1 MRTVTL
7 CAFALLALSNP
18 VAAQVTPQLLDGLE
32 PRNIGPTGMSGRV
45 GAIDAVDA
53 NPDILYVGAATGG
66 LWKSVDGGV
75 TWKPLTDSLPAASIG
90 AIAVY
95 QPNPDVVWI
104 GTGERNR
111 RNSAGVGTGVYRS
124 LDGGKTWALMGL
136 ANTGAIDA
144 ILLDPRNPDVAYVG
158 ALGNTW
164 MDSEDRGVYQT
175 TDGGKTWRKVLYVN
189 PRTGAG
195 DLVMD
200 PSNPNHLIAG
210 MWEHRRWPWFFK
222 SGGPGSGIYT
232 SYDGG
237 ETWKKLSSKEGL
249 PEGELG
255 RAGFDFARGKP
266 DVVYALLEARKS
278 VVLRSDDGGDSW
290 TTVNKTDNIDG
301 RPFYY
306 GQIRVDPTNENHV
319 WIVESPVKV
328 SEDGGKT
335 FKVLLGFDKVHVDHH
350 AFWVSPNGKVIADG
364 NDGGVYL
371 SRDGGGTWRFVDN
384 LPFSQFYHVA
394 VDMDTPYHVYG
405 GLQDNGSFVGPAV
418 TWHNG
423 GIRSYDWNEVAF
435 GDGMATFPDLT
446 HPRYGYTT
454 TQNGDI
460 LRFDRTTGEEKVIKP
475 APPDTGTDLRFN
487 WNPGLTFDPLEGSIY
502 LGSQF
507 VHKSTDM
514 GNTWTIISPDL
525 TTNDSTKQHYKES
538 GGLTYDVSGAEFFT
552 TILQIAPSPLKQG
565 VIWVGTDDG
574 NVQLTRD
581 GGKTWTNVG
590 RAIKGVPAGTWVPH
604 IEASRFDS
612 ASAFVVFDDHRRGNN
627 QPYLFKTTDF
637 GRTWTS
643 LVTPDVQYFLH
654 TMVQDPVNPS
664 LLYLGSEFGLYLSLN
679 GGQSWTLWHA
689 VPRVPVQGLIVHPR
703 DGDLVIGTHG
713 RGAWILDDVG
723 PLRALAADP
732 SIASRSLHLFPIPP
746 AVQYR
751 ESPVPGSRFTGDA
764 IFQGKNRPY
773 GALLTYYIGGKTGGR
788 EGGSATTA
796 SSDSS
801 ASSAADTTVRIE
813 VLAGDTVIRTFKGPA
828 KSGINR
834 TAWNLTRNG
843 FRYPRDPEQPAQ
855 DEPPSGPDALP
866 GTYTVRVTWQGS
878 SATGTVAVAP
888 DPRFNV
894 SEADRRA
901 NLAATIRGGQRQ
913 EVATE
918 AVNRLRETKQAIDR
932 VNQQLAAQNDSMSK
946 SLRAAG
952 DSLKKKLTEVEELFL
967 GPQDTQGFLDN
978 STAVLSRIGYAL
990 YALGSSWEAP
1000 TAAALAQLQQ
1010 GEQALQAALPR
1021 YNRLMS
1027 EDVAAYRRRLAAA
1040 KVDLVP
1046 TAEPLTPDWRHPR

>member
-1 MRTVTL
+1 MRI
-7 CAFALLALSNP
+7 ALLATLASLTLSAAT
-18 VAAQVTPQLLDGLE
+18 AAQVTPQLLDGLQ

-53 NPDILYVGAATGG
+53 DPDIIYVGAATGG

-90 AIAVY
+90 AIAIY
-95 QPNPDVVWI
+95 QPTPDVVWI

-124 LDGGKTWALMGL
+124 LDAGKTWARMGL
-136 ANTGAIDA
+136 ENTGAIDA
-144 ILLDPRNPDVAYVG
+144 ILLDPRNPDVVYVG

-164 MDSEDRGVYQT
+164 MDSEDRGVYKT
-175 TDGGKTWRKVLYVN
+175 TDGGKTWRKVLYLN

-210 MWEHRRWPWFFK
+210 MWEHRRWPWFFT

-232 SYDGG
+232 TYDGG

-249 PEGELG
+249 PEGEVG
-255 RAGFDFARGKP
+255 RTGLDFARGKP
-266 DVVYALLEARKS
+266 DVVYALVEAKKS
-278 VVLRSDDGGDSW
+278 VVLRSEDGGDSW
-290 TTVNKTDNIDG
+290 TTVNRASNIDG

-328 SEDGGKT
+328 SEDGGKN

-371 SRDGGGTWRFVDN
+371 SRDGSGTWRFVDN

-394 VDMDTPYHVYG
+394 VDLETPYHVYG

-423 GIRSYDWNEVAF
+423 GIRSYDWEEVGF
-435 GDGMATFPDLT
+435 GDGMATFPDPKN
-446 HPRYGYTT
+446 PRYGYTT

-460 LRFDRTTGEEKVIKP
+460 LRFDRATGERKVIKP
-475 APPDTGTDLRFN
+475 APPDTGVDLRFN
-487 WNPGLTFDPLEGSIY
+487 WNPGLTFDPLDGSIY

-507 VHKSTDM
+507 VHQSTDR
-514 GNTWTIISPDL
+514 GDTWTTISPDL
-525 TTNDSTKQHYKES
+525 TTNDSTKQHYRES

-552 TILQIAPSPLKQG
+552 TILQIAPSPVKQG
-565 VIWVGTDDG
+565 VIWAGTDDG

-590 RAIKGVPAGTWVPH
+590 RAIKGVPTGTWVPH
-604 IEASRFDS
+604 IEPSRFDS
-612 ASAFVVFDDHRRGNN
+612 ATAFVVFDDHRRGNN

-637 GRTWTS
+637 GKTWTS

-654 TMVQDPVNPS
+654 TVVQDPGNPN
-664 LLYLGSEFGLYLSLN
+664 LLYLGSEFGMYLSLN
-679 GGQSWTLWHA
+679 GGQSWTLWHS

-703 DGDLVIGTHG
+703 EGDLVIGTHG
-713 RGAWILDDVG
+713 RGAWVLDDVR
-723 PLRALAADP
+723 PLRALSTDP
-732 SIASRSLHLFPIPP
+732 GIANQALYLFPIPP
-746 AVQYR
+746 TVQYR
-751 ESPVPGSRFTGDA
+751 EAQAPGSRFTGDA
-764 IFQGKNRPY
+764 MFLGKNRPY
-773 GALLTYYIGGKTGGR
+773 GALLTYYIGGRGGR
-788 EGGSATTA
+788 SGSGGSDTT
-796 SSDSS
+796 
-801 ASSAADTTVRIE
+801 ADTTVTIE

-834 TAWNLTRNG
+834 AAWNLTRNG
-843 FRYPRDPEQPAQ
+843 FRFPRDLDQPPPEQ
-855 DEPPSGPDALP
+855 PPSGPDALP
-866 GTYTVRVTWQGS
+866 GTYTIRVTWQGTT
-878 SATGTVAVAP
+878 ATGPVTVAP
-888 DPRFNV
+888 DPRFTI

-901 NLAATIRGGQRQ
+901 NLTTMLRAGQRQ

-918 AVNRLRETKQAIDR
+918 AVNRLRETKKAVDR
-932 VNQQLAAQNDSMSK
+932 VNQQLASKDDSASK
-946 SLRAAG
+946 ALRAAG
-952 DSLKKKLTEVEELFL
+952 DSLKQKLTGVEELFV
-967 GPQDTQGFLDN
+967 GPQDTQGFLDA
-978 STAVLSRIGYAL
+978 SKAVLYRIGYAID
-990 YALGSSWEAP
+990 AISSSWEAP
-1000 TAAALAQLQQ
+1000 TPAQQAYVQQ
-1010 GEQALQAALPR
+1010 GEQALEAALPR
-1021 YNRLMS
+1021 FNRVMS
-1027 EDVAAYRRRLAAA
+1027 EDVAAYRRRLEATQVELLPAQQ
-1040 KVDLVP
+1040 
-1046 TAEPLTPDWRHPR
+1046 PLTMDWRPAR

>member
-1 MRTVTL
+1 MRISVL
-7 CAFALLALSNP
+7 GAIISLALAIP
-18 VAAQVTPQLLDGLE
+18 AAAQVTPQLLDGLQ

-90 AIAVY
+90 AVAID

-124 LDGGKTWALMGL
+124 LDAGKTWARMGL
-136 ANTGAIDA
+136 ENTGAIDA
-144 ILLDPRNPDVAYVG
+144 ILLDPRNPDVVYVG

-164 MDSEDRGVYQT
+164 MDSEDRGVYKT

-200 PSNPNHLIAG
+200 PSNPDHLIAG

-232 SYDGG
+232 TYDGG
-237 ETWKKLSSKEGL
+237 DTWKKLTPKEGL

-266 DVVYALLEARKS
+266 DVVYALLEAKKS
-278 VVLRSDDGGDSW
+278 AVLRSDDGGDSW
-290 TTVNKTDNIDG
+290 TTVNQTDNING

-306 GQIRVDPTNENHV
+306 GQIRVDPANQNHV

-350 AFWVSPNGKVIADG
+350 AFWVSPNGRVIADG

-405 GLQDNGSFVGPAV
+405 GLQDDGSFIGPAV
-418 TWHNG
+418 SWHNG
-423 GIRSYDWNEVAF
+423 GIRSYDWEEVAF
-435 GDGMATFPDLT
+435 GDGMATFPDPKN
-446 HPRYGYTT
+446 PRYGYTT

-460 LRFDRTTGEEKVIKP
+460 LRFDQVTGERKVIKP

-487 WNPGLTFDPLEGSIY
+487 WNPGLTFDPLDGSIY

-507 VHKSTDM
+507 VHQSTDM
-514 GNTWTIISPDL
+514 GNTWITISPDL
-525 TTNDSTKQHYKES
+525 TTNDSTKQHYRES

-552 TILQIAPSPLKQG
+552 TILQIAPSPVKQG

-590 RAIKGVPAGTWVPH
+590 RAIKGVPTSTWVPH
-604 IEASRFDS
+604 IEPSRFDS
-612 ASAFVVFDDHRRGNN
+612 AAAFVVFDDHRRGNN

-643 LVTPDVQYFLH
+643 LVTPDLQYFLH
-654 TMVQDPVNPS
+654 TMVQDPVSPN

-689 VPRVPVQGLIVHPR
+689 VPRVPVQGLVVQPR
-703 DGDLVIGTHG
+703 EGDLVIGTHG

-732 SIASRSLHLFPIPP
+732 AIAGRALHLFPIPP
-746 AVQYR
+746 AIQYR
-751 ESPVPGSRFTGDA
+751 EAQVRGSRFTGDA

-773 GALLTYYIGGKTGGR
+773 GALLTYSIKDG
-788 EGGSATTA
+788 
-796 SSDSS
+796 SDSGKV
-801 ASSAADTTVRIE
+801 TVD
-813 VLAGDTVIRTFKGPA
+813 VLSGDTVIRSFKGSA

-834 TAWNLTRNG
+834 AAWNLTRNG
-843 FRYPRDPEQPAQ
+843 FRFPRDPRQPPQ

-866 GTYTVRVTWQGS
+866 GTYTIRVTWRGH
-878 SATGTVAVAP
+878 SASGAVTVAP
-888 DPRFNV
+888 DPRLTV

-901 NLAATIRGGQRQ
+901 NLTAILRAGQRQ

-918 AVNRLRETKQAIDR
+918 AVTRLRDAKKAIDR
-932 VNQQLAAQNDSMSK
+932 VTEQLAAKDDSASK
-946 SLRAAG
+946 ALRAAG
-952 DSLKKKLTEVEELFL
+952 DSVRKKLTEVEELFV
-967 GPQDTQGFLDN
+967 GPQDTQGFRDA
-978 STAVLSRIGYAL
+978 SKAVLYRIAYAID
-990 YALGSSWEAP
+990 AMSSSWEAP
-1000 TAAALAQLQQ
+1000 TAAELAYFQQ

-1021 YNRLMS
+1021 YNRVMS
-1027 EDVAAYRRRLAAA
+1027 EEVAAYRQRLAAA
-1040 KVDLVP
+1040 QVELLPVQE
-1046 TAEPLTPDWRHPR
+1046 TLTPDWRRPR